1 MLKSDTMTYNKY
13 KSKLLS
19 RAFKGSSQDQ
29 KDLYKGAMNRNVEFA
44 MKSTYKRNKN
54 EILQITESRKST
66 SKQFKEN
73 GWPKPK
79 WSWFETA
86 RLKNLR
92 SVNRSKRSYARRNK
106 K

>member
-19 RAFKGSSQDQ
+19 RVFKGSS
-29 KDLYKGAMNRNVEFA
+29 KDRKDSSKSELNRAADAAMI
-44 MKSTYKRNKN
+44 STYKRNKL
-54 EILQITESRKST
+54 EIASIVQYRKNMTKSNIDAGY
-66 SKQFKEN
+66 KA
-73 GWPKPK
+73 PK
-79 WSWFETA
+79 WSWVESK
-86 RLKNLR
+86 RLQILR